1 MNTNFYLYDT
11 KKSATTS
18 RSLYLVCY
26 LKGKLLRYN
35 TGIHLLA
42 AQWDA
47 NRMRVVNHKDKNVL
61 NGKLADLASIAREY
75 EDKLPLTEKPAQESF
90 KNFFWL
96 KLKLIEEGKTF
107 FAVVEDVLLNLPTRE
122 NRNHELITD
131 KSMKKYKLVSEALHK
146 FEEDKRKV
154 YKGFKLDFKTFD
166 SKLIKEF
173 DWYLSEGKDKAD
185 TKQGVKPRAHNTV
198 VRYLEILFHFFCE
211 AERKGIEICRDFQD
225 YDNSKTKPQNVTITD
240 EEFERI
246 YRHKASNE
254 RLENVRQLFIIACTT
269 GLRYSDLETL
279 QNNHFNY
286 SEGTIQRIQRKTNQ
300 SVNIAL
306 NPLLV
311 KMLEVNHYVL
321 PRPISNQDF
330 NRYLKELFKEIGLDR
345 NVQISRVVGKKRVV
359 SDYKLYEVASSKMG
373 RRYLCSSLAG
383 KVPDRTIMAMSGHH
397 SVSAF
402 HAYLCNTG
410 EQEREAVMDIW
421 QRKYSDLLF
430 EDPQIDEKEV
440 MKLLLSGNRTSV
452 DAI

>member
-1 MNTNFYLYDT
+1 MRLNFWNMNINFYLYD
-11 KKSATTS
+11 KKKTADAL
-18 RSLYLVCY
+18 RSIYLVCY
-26 LKGKLLRYN
+26 LKGQQLRYN

-47 NRMRVVNHKDKNVL
+47 NRMRVVNHKDTNVL
-61 NGKLADLASIAREY
+61 NGKLNDLKSIAWEY
-75 EDKLPLTEKPAQESF
+75 EDKLPLTEKPTQESF
-90 KNFFWL
+90 KNFFWV

-122 NRNHELITD
+122 NRNHEVITE
-131 KSMKKYKLVSEALHK
+131 KSMKKYRLVAEALHK

-154 YKGFKLDFKTFD
+154 YKGFQLDFKTFD
-166 SKLIKEF
+166 GKLIKEF

-211 AERKGIEICRDFQD
+211 AERKGIEICKDFQD

-254 RLENVRQLFIIACTT
+254 RLENVRQLFVIACTT

-306 NPLLV
+306 NPLLE
-311 KMLEVNHYVL
+311 KMLEENHNVL
-321 PRPISNQDF
+321 PKPICNQDF

-345 NVQISRVVGKKRVV
+345 NVQVSNVVGKKRVV
-359 SDYKLYEVASSKMG
+359 KDYKLYEIASSKMG

-397 SVSAF
+397 SVTAF
-402 HAYLCNTG
+402 HSYLCNTQ

-421 QRKYSDLLF
+421 QRKYGNLLCGDLH
-430 EDPQIDEKEV
+430 IDEAQVTRE
-440 MKLLLSGNRTSV
+440 LLGV
-452 DAI
+452 

>member
-1 MNTNFYLYDT
+1 MNINYYLLDSKKPADT
-11 KKSATTS
+11 P
-18 RSLYLVCY
+18 RSLYLACY
-26 LKGKLLRYN
+26 LKAKLLRYN

-42 AQWDA
+42 AQWDSHK
-47 NRMRVVNHKDKNVL
+47 MRVVNHKDKNVL

-75 EDKLPLTEKPAQESF
+75 EDTLPLTEKPTQESF
-90 KNFFWL
+90 KNFFWV

-122 NRNHELITD
+122 NRNHEVITE
-131 KSMKKYKLVSEALHK
+131 KSMKKYRLVAEALHK

-154 YKGFKLDFKTFD
+154 YKGFQLDFKTFD
-166 SKLIKEF
+166 GKLIKEF

-211 AERKGIEICRDFQD
+211 AERKGIEICKDFQD

-254 RLENVRQLFIIACTT
+254 RLENVRQLFVIACTT

-306 NPLLV
+306 NPLLE
-311 KMLEVNHYVL
+311 KMLEENHNVL
-321 PRPISNQDF
+321 PKPICNQDF

-345 NVQISRVVGKKRVV
+345 NVQVSNVVGKKRVV
-359 SDYKLYEVASSKMG
+359 TDYKLYEIASSKMG

-383 KVPDRTIMAMSGHH
+383 KVLDRTIMAMSGHH

-402 HAYLCNTG
+402 HSYLCNTQ
-410 EQEREAVMDIW
+410 EQEREVVKNIW
-421 QRKYSDLLF
+421 QNKYKELLSDDL
-430 EDPQIDEKEV
+430 QIDDSGYTRQ
-440 MKLLLSGNRTSV
+440 LL
-452 DAI
+452 DI

>member
-1 MNTNFYLYDT
+1 MNINFYLLDAKKPADT
-11 KKSATTS
+11 P
-18 RSLYLVCY
+18 RSLYLACY
-26 LKGKLLRYN
+26 LKAKLLRYN

-42 AQWDA
+42 AEWDSHK
-47 NRMRVVNHKDKNVL
+47 MRVVNHKDKNVL

-75 EDKLPLTEKPAQESF
+75 EDTLPLTEKPTQESF
-90 KNFFWL
+90 KNFFWV

-122 NRNHELITD
+122 NRNHEVITE
-131 KSMKKYKLVSEALHK
+131 KSMKKYRLVAEALHK

-154 YKGFKLDFKTFD
+154 YKGFQLDFKTFD
-166 SKLIKEF
+166 GKLIKEF

-198 VRYLEILFHFFCE
+198 VRYLEILFHFFGE
-211 AERKGIEICRDFQD
+211 AERKGIEICKDFQD

-254 RLENVRQLFIIACTT
+254 RLENVRQLFVIACTT

-286 SEGTIQRIQRKTNQ
+286 SDGTIQRIQRKTNQ

-306 NPLLV
+306 NPLLE
-311 KMLEVNHYVL
+311 KMLEENHNVL
-321 PRPISNQDF
+321 PKPICNQDF

-345 NVQISRVVGKKRVV
+345 NVQVSNVVGKKRVV
-359 SDYKLYEVASSKMG
+359 KDYKLYELASSKMG

-402 HAYLCNTG
+402 HSYLCNTQ

-421 QRKYSDLLF
+421 QRKYCDLLCG
-430 EDPQIDEKEV
+430 DLHIDEAQVSRE
-440 MKLLLSGNRTSV
+440 LLNL
-452 DAI
+452 

>member
-1 MNTNFYLYDT
+1 MNINLYLLDS
-11 KKSATTS
+11 KKPADMP

-47 NRMRVVNHKDKNVL
+47 NRMRVVNHTDKNVL
-61 NGKLADLASIAREY
+61 NGKRDALASIAREY
-75 EDKLPLTEKPAQESF
+75 EDTLPLTEKPTQESF
-90 KNFFWL
+90 KIFFWV
-96 KLKLIEEGKTF
+96 KLKLVEEGKTF
-107 FAVVEDVLLNLPTRE
+107 FAVVEEVLLNLPTRE
-122 NRNHELITD
+122 NRNHEVITE
-131 KSMKKYKLVSEALHK
+131 KSMKKYRLVAEALHK
-146 FEEDKRKV
+146 FEEEKRKV
-154 YKGFKLDFKTFD
+154 HKGFQLDFKTFD
-166 SKLIKEF
+166 GKLIKEF
-173 DWYLSEGKDKAD
+173 DWFLSEGRDKAD
-185 TKQGVKPRAHNTV
+185 TRQGVKPRAHNTV
-198 VRYLEILFHFFCE
+198 VRYLEILFHFFSE
-211 AERKGIEICRDFQD
+211 AERKGIEICKDFQY

-246 YRHKASNE
+246 YRYRASNE
-254 RLENVRQLFIIACTT
+254 RLENVRQLFVIACTT

-300 SVNIAL
+300 TVNIAL
-306 NPLLV
+306 NPLLD
-311 KMLEVNHYVL
+311 KMLEENHNVL
-321 PRPISNQDF
+321 PKPICNQDF

-359 SDYKLYEVASSKMG
+359 TDHKLHEIASSKMG

-402 HAYLCNTG
+402 HSYLCNTQ

-421 QRKYSDLLF
+421 MQKYGDLLCGNV
-430 EDPQIDEKEV
+430 DELV
-440 MKLLLSGNRTSV
+440 QSSRIWMGNYEL
-452 DAI
+452 DL

>member
-1 MNTNFYLYDT
+1 MNINFYLLDSKKPADT
-11 KKSATTS
+11 P

-47 NRMRVVNHKDKNVL
+47 NRMRVVNHQDKNVL
-61 NGKLADLASIAREY
+61 NGKRDALASIAREY
-75 EDKLPLTEKPAQESF
+75 EDTLPLTEKPTQESF
-90 KNFFWL
+90 KNYFWV

-107 FAVVEDVLLNLPTRE
+107 FAVVEDVLMNLPTRE
-122 NRNHELITD
+122 NRNHEVISA
-131 KSMKKYKLVSEALHK
+131 KSMKKYKLVAEALHR
-146 FEEDKRKV
+146 FEEEKRKV
-154 YKGFKLDFKTFD
+154 HKGFQLDFKTFD
-166 SKLIKEF
+166 GKLIKEF
-173 DWYLSEGKDKAD
+173 DWFLSEGRDKAE

-211 AERKGIEICRDFQD
+211 AERRGIEICKDFQY

-240 EEFERI
+240 EEFEQI
-246 YRHKASNE
+246 YLHKASNE
-254 RLENVRQLFIIACTT
+254 RLENVRQLFIIACAT

-279 QNNHFNY
+279 QTNHFNF

-300 SVNIAL
+300 PVNIAL
-306 NPLLV
+306 NPLLL
-311 KMLEVNHYVL
+311 KMLEENHYVL
-321 PRPISNQDF
+321 PKPICNQDF

-359 SDYKLYEVASSKMG
+359 TDFKLYEIASSKMG

-397 SVSAF
+397 SISAF
-402 HAYLCNTG
+402 HSYLCNTQ

-421 QRKYSDLLF
+421 RQKYEDLLCGDV
-430 EDPQIDEKEV
+430 EDLAVTAQQWIDAMTKV
-440 MKLLLSGNRTSV
+440 Q
-452 DAI
+452 A